1 RRAGEATTSTTGASR
16 TTTSAS
22 RSPRSTRCPALST
35 TATTARSSATTEAW
49 PVTHGTGRAP
59 RHRRSPVALPG
70 EVSYGRVTGR
80 FLMAVADGVDPDTYP
95 DSLPAQGS
103 VTFRPSVSLVRFP
116 GSPAIVLPQEIV
128 CTVDEEGYLLDE
140 QGERGVYLVAT
151 DDIDGN
157 PTDWTYTVELDFGG
171 ALIPPFSIQVP
182 TDSDQD
188 LSALVPVDESPGVI
202 TIQGPP
208 GAGLNIIDSLDSETE
223 LPPTGFPGDAYLVA
237 GDLWVWAAT
246 DEWKNVGRIEGPQ
259 GVQGPQ
265 GPASVPPFGT
275 VETSTAS
282 SATIT
287 GSSPNQVL
295 NLVLEKGDKGDKGD
309 TGDTGPQGEPG
320 ADGADGEPGPPNTLS
335 IGTVDSGE
343 TAAAT
348 ITGDAPN
355 QTLNLT
361 LPQGPQGP
369 AGQDGADG
377 ADGQDAP
384 QNTGVSPD
392 ESVTRLYLDSYSPP
406 DGQQPG
412 DMILTVASAAMTPA
426 SLDGLSLWLDASQTA
441 PVDQPD
447 VLPDLSGNGNDLV

>member
-1 RRAGEATTSTTGASR
+1 STTGASR

-128 CTVDEEGYLLDE
+128 CTVDEGGCWPEG

-151 DDIDGN
+151 DDVGGN

-171 ALIPPFSIQVP
+171 ALIPPFSVQVP

-188 LSALVPVDESPGVI
+188 LSALVPVDESPGVV

-208 GAGLNIIDSLDSETE
+208 GAGLNIIDSLDSPTE
-223 LPPTGFPGDAYLVA
+223 LPPTSSPGDAYLVD

-259 GVQGPQ
+259 G
-265 GPASVPPFGT
+265 A
-275 VETSTAS
+275 
-282 SATIT
+282 
-287 GSSPNQVL
+287 
-295 NLVLEKGDKGDKGD
+295 KGD
-309 TGDTGPQGEPG
+309 TGDTGP
-320 ADGADGEPGPPNTLS
+320 AK
-335 IGTVDSGE
+335 IGSAHVWTPV
-343 TAAAT
+343 
-348 ITGDAPN
+348 TGK
-355 QTLNLT
+355 
-361 LPQGPQGP
+361 
-369 AGQDGADG
+369 
-377 ADGQDAP
+377 
-384 QNTGVSPD
+384 
-392 ESVTRLYLDSYSPP
+392 TRMPSR
-406 DGQQPG
+406 
-412 DMILTVASAAMTPA
+412 A
-426 SLDGLSLWLDASQTA
+426 
-441 PVDQPD
+441 
-447 VLPDLSGNGNDLV
+447 